1 MRALCAALVF
11 TTVLVWRPPWSW
23 VRVRVTGAR
32 WPRPGR
38 REGVV
43 AVAGVLCL
51 SLVLLPTA
59 PTIVAWTLV
68 AVAVSAGTRWRRG
81 RARRRRTVVREECQG
96 VIDGLVAE
104 LRTGAPPVVA
114 LQRAAADTGAL
125 GSAAVAAAGGGDVP
139 AALVAE
145 GRRDGAHPLAEIGR
159 AWAVAESCGA
169 PLSPTLEQVRETLRE
184 ERELERELASGV
196 APARATAAL
205 MVAMPPLG
213 LGLGSGLGVD
223 PLHVVLTTVPGA
235 LCVAAGVGFA
245 LAGVRWIELIADG
258 VETGS

>member
-1 MRALCAALVF
+1 MTVLCAALVF
-11 TTVLVWRPPWSW
+11 AAVLVWRPPWSW
-23 VRVRVTGAR
+23 VRVRVTAAR

-38 REGVV
+38 REGVG
-43 AVAGVLCL
+43 AVIGMLCL
-51 SLVLLPTA
+51 SLVLLPAA
-59 PTIVAWTLV
+59 PTIVAWTVV
-68 AVAVSAGTRWRRG
+68 AIGASAATRWGRT
-81 RARRRRTVVREECQG
+81 RARQRRTRVREECQG
-96 VIDGLVAE
+96 VIDGLVTE
-104 LRTGAPPVVA
+104 LRSGVPPVVA

-125 GSAAVAAAGGGDVP
+125 GSAATAAAGGGDVP

-145 GRRDGAHPLAEIGR
+145 GRRDGAHPLTEIGR

-169 PLSPTLEQVRETLRE
+169 PLTPTLERVRETLRE

-223 PLHVVLTTVPGA
+223 PLRVVLTTVPGA
-235 LCVAAGVGFA
+235 LCVAVGVGFA
-245 LAGVRWIELIADG
+245 LAGVRWIELIADR